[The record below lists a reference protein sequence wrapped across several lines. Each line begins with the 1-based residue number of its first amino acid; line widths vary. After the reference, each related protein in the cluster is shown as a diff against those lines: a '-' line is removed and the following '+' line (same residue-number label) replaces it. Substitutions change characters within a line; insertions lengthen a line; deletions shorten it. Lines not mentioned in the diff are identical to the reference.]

1 MTTTDNK
8 RIVEEFISDLFTKG
22 DLTAVDRYL
31 DPNFINHDPPLPG
44 SAAGGEG
51 MRQAAEV
58 FRQAFP
64 DWRSDVQ
71 QMIAEGDLVAEHF
84 VAHGTHRGSV
94 MGEPPTG
101 HHVGL
106 RGINIFRMAGD
117 KIIERWGR
125 LDDLGMLQQLGLVP
139 EPATT
144 AM

>member
-101 HHVGL
+101 QHVVL

-144 AM
+144 PM

>member
-101 HHVGL
+101 QHVVL

>member
-8 RIVEEFISDLFTKG
+8 RVVEEFISDLFTKG

-51 MRQAAEV
+51 MRQASEV

-101 HHVGL
+101 QHVVL

-144 AM
+144 PM